1 MSRVVHVKWLG
12 QKSFLEALNIQN
24 ITARKLLDGLQGQPI
39 TGVDTIILTEHTP
52 VYTVGIRTAPYPES
66 EEMKLRAMG
75 ADFVRTNRGG
85 LITFHGPGQLVA
97 YPILYLGNY
106 KKSMRW
112 YISQVEQTV
121 ITMCEYFGLCASRSE
136 HTGVWISDRKVA
148 AIGVHGSK
156 FVTTHGTAIN
166 CNTDL
171 GWFSCIDPC
180 GIPDKEVTSLS
191 RELQRNVT
199 VEETIP
205 LFLKAFGREFDCT
218 LKFESELNVKAVT

>member
-1 MSRVVHVKWLG
+1 MSRVVHVKLLG
-12 QKSFLEALNIQN
+12 QKSFLEALKIQN
-24 ITARKLLDGLQGQPI
+24 ITARKQLDWLQGQPVI
-39 TGVDTIILTEHTP
+39 GVDTILLTEHTP
-52 VYTVGIRTAPYPES
+52 VYTVGIRTAPYPEN
-66 EEMKLRAMG
+66 EEMKLRALG

-112 YISQVEQTV
+112 YISQLEQTV
-121 ITMCEYFGLCASRSE
+121 ITMCEYFGLSASRSK

-148 AIGVHGSK
+148 SIGVHGSK

-171 GWFSCIDPC
+171 AWFSYIDPC
-180 GIPDKEVTSLS
+180 GIADKEVTSLS
-191 RELQRNVT
+191 RELQRNFT

-205 LFLKAFGREFDCT
+205 LFLKAFGQEFDCS
-218 LKFESELNVKAVT
+218 LKFESKLNV